1 MYITW
6 DYRCSLYHNNKAWEL
21 SVSESEYK
29 KVSDLHDE
37 LKNMY
42 VDEYSLI
49 SINNYNNKLEEYN
62 KVKDKYNSSVDKYN
76 DYLIKN
82 CKKN

>member
-1 MYITW
+1 
-6 DYRCSLYHNNKAWEL
+6 
-21 SVSESEYK
+21 
-29 KVSDLHDE
+29 
-37 LKNMY
+37 MY